1 MKAQC
6 ILLKHTLCYGHD
18 ITVIMTPKMIKITAI
33 KHQLNTNS
41 LPPPLT
47 GNLPI
52 SDAAEER
59 RAERFKKKISQGTE
73 VSNFLT
79 KTEALKVIIV
89 LYCFILIIVLYCIIL
104 IIVLYYI
111 DYCIVLY

>member
-1 MKAQC
+1 
-6 ILLKHTLCYGHD
+6 
-18 ITVIMTPKMIKITAI
+18 MTPKMTTITAI
-33 KHQLNTNS
+33 KHQLITNYI
-41 LPPPLT
+41 PPPLT

-73 VSNFLT
+73 VSNFLS

-89 LYCFILIIVLYCIIL
+89 LY
-104 IIVLYYI
+104 YI
-111 DYCIVLY
+111 NYCIVLY